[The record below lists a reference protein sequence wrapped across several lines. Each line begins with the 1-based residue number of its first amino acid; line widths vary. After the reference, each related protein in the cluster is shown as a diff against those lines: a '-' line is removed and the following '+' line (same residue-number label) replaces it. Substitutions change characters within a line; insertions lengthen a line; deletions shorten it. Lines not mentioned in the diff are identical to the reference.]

1 MYNYAIGKTVF
12 FSTFL
17 EFSAYILE
25 MTRIYRIKLHTYFVN
40 FQNLHMHIMQ
50 YVAHKR
56 SFRAKKESPGT
67 VSSIGSLI

>member
-40 FQNLHMHIMQ
+40 FQNFHMHIMQ
-50 YVAHKR
+50 YIAHKR
-56 SFRAKKESPGT
+56 SSRAKKESPGT

>member
-1 MYNYAIGKTVF
+1 
-12 FSTFL
+12 
-17 EFSAYILE
+17 

-40 FQNLHMHIMQ
+40 FQNFHMHIMQ
-50 YVAHKR
+50 YIAHKR